1 MENCANGKIR
11 LRGAKFVLYNA
22 CGQSVACG
30 VTNDN
35 GEICF
40 DNLPLGKYYLMEV
53 VAPCGFEISDVY
65 CVVVICENKRRE
77 CVEFVNVKLTGS
89 IKVVKYG
96 KNCI

>member
-40 DNLPLGKYYLMEV
+40 DNLPLGKYYLKE
-53 VAPCGFEISDVY
+53 ED
-65 CVVVICENKRRE
+65 
-77 CVEFVNVKLTGS
+77 
-89 IKVVKYG
+89 
-96 KNCI
+96 